1 MRETARELARESERE
16 STRET
21 ARELVSKSSEQIRRE
36 NSARESAC
44 ESVRKTVRASA
55 RESVKESTERIELQL
70 LGNPTRDVISV
81 CAVIAFCFPSPIRL
95 QELSFA
101 GLLDESL
108 ASSDG

>member
-1 MRETARELARESERE
+1 MRES
-16 STRET
+16 
-21 ARELVSKSSEQIRRE
+21 V
-36 NSARESAC
+36 RESA
-44 ESVRKTVRASA
+44 
-55 RESVKESTERIELQL
+55 KESTERIELQL

-81 CAVIAFCFPSPIRL
+81 CAVIACCQLASPIRL